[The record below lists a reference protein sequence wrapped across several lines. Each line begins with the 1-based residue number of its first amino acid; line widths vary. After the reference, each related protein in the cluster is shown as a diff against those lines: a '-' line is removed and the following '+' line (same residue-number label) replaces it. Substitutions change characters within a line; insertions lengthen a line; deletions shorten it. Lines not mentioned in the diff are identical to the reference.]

1 MPIEEILSSPVLLVP
16 SMAGQPLP
24 DRHGAPLRLIDPGRY
39 GYKSAKLI
47 TAIEF
52 VAEGKGS
59 MACDIGPYYSPGGEI
74 KPGYDHPL
82 DLGPNVRRRI
92 RGGEITE
99 Y

>member
-1 MPIEEILSSPVLLVP
+1 MNERQRAKARLLRDGMLSLPFPEE
-16 SMAGQPLP
+16 LP
-24 DRHGAPLRLIDPGRY
+24 PDEGFVYSIMLR
-39 GYKSAKLI
+39 
-47 TAIEF
+47 EF

-82 DLGPNVRRRI
+82 DLGAKERRKI
-92 RGGEITE
+92 SGGEITG